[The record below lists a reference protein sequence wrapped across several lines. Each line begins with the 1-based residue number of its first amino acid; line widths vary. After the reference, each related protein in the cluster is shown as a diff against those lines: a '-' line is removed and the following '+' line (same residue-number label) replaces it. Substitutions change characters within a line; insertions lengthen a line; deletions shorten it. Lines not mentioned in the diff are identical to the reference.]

1 MLNKH
6 FIIIPVLTL
15 AAAVSTG
22 CKDDQTKAEDQAA
35 QSADAEALNAA
46 ATERDSLIA
55 LFNDI
60 AGDMQQIKAMESI
73 VAVPSQI
80 GQDGS
85 ARTITIRD
93 DIQALRISLQ
103 ERRTRL
109 DELEKKLAQQSGKN
123 SQLSQMI
130 TNLRSQI
137 EQNEA
142 TIASLTDQLAAAN
155 ITISELNTTVDS
167 LNVTVADAKTKND
180 ALQQQTEDLTNEIN
194 KCYYVIGSNKE
205 LKEHKIIEK
214 GFLRKTK
221 IMQGDYELS
230 YFTRAD
236 KRTLTQLPAYSKKL
250 KVWSSQPKDSYTIT
264 TEANGNKVLKIT
276 NPSKF
281 WAASNYLIIQTD

>member
-6 FIIIPVLTL
+6 CIIIPVLALT
-15 AAAVSTG
+15 ASVFTG
-22 CKDDQTKAEDQAA
+22 CKDAQPKADDQNA
-35 QSADAEALNAA
+35 QTADAEALNAA
-46 ATERDSLIA
+46 TAEKDSLIA

-60 AGDMQQIKAMESI
+60 AGDMEQIKAMESI

-103 ERRTRL
+103 ERRARL
-109 DELEKKLAQQSGKN
+109 EELEQKLAQQSGKN
-123 SQLSQMI
+123 AQLSQMI
-130 TNLRSQI
+130 TNLRNQI

-155 ITISELNTTVDS
+155 ITISQLNTTVDS
-167 LNVTVADAKTKND
+167 LNVSVADATAKND

-205 LKEHKIIEK
+205 LKSHNIIEK

-236 KRTLTQLPAYSKKL
+236 KRTLTQIPVYSKKI
-250 KVWSSQPKDSYTIT
+250 KVWSSQPKDSYSIT
-264 TEANGNKVLKIT
+264 SEANGNKVLKIT

>member
-6 FIIIPVLTL
+6 CIIIPVLAL
-15 AAAVSTG
+15 AAAAITG
-22 CKDDQTKAEDQAA
+22 CKDDQTKSDAHAA

-46 ATERDSLIA
+46 TAEKDSLIA

-60 AGDMQQIKAMESI
+60 ADDMEQIKAMESI

-103 ERRTRL
+103 ERRNRL
-109 DELEKKLAQQSGKN
+109 EELEQKIAQQSGKN
-123 SQLSQMI
+123 AQLSQMI
-130 TNLRSQI
+130 TNLRNQI

-142 TIASLTDQLAAAN
+142 TITSLTDQLAAAN
-155 ITISELNTTVDS
+155 ITISQLNTTVDS
-167 LNVTVADAKTKND
+167 LNVSVADATAKND

-205 LKEHKIIEK
+205 LKSHKIIEK

-236 KRTLTQLPAYSKKL
+236 KRTLTQIPVYSKNI
-250 KVWSSQPKDSYTIT
+250 KVWSSQPKDSYSIT
-264 TEANGNKVLKIT
+264 SETNGNKVLKIT